1 MRKMLPLW
9 ALLLFGLIACEKSV
23 KETTEEQDEV
33 VQAITVRKC
42 DADLVLQQQMIAD
55 PSLKEKM
62 NELERFTE
70 DYMSK
75 KKRGLIQQAVVNIPV
90 VVNVLYRTAAENVSL
105 AQIQS
110 QIDVLNRDFNATNT
124 DYNSYIPTE
133 YAALKANIG
142 VNFVLQNVVRKS
154 TTKRSWGT
162 NDAMKKSS
170 QGGINPTS
178 PSNTLNIWVCT
189 LSNSILG
196 YAQFPGGS
204 LATDGVVILN
214 KGFGTTGTAA
224 APFNLGRTAT
234 HEVGHWMNLRHI
246 WGDATC
252 GNDQVGDTPPHN
264 TANYGCPAQGHLSTC
279 TGAPKEMWM
288 NYMDYTDDRCMYMF
302 STGQKDRM
310 LAVFA
315 TGGPRAAFV
324 P

>member
-1 MRKMLPLW
+1 MKRIIPAW
-9 ALLLFGLIACEKSV
+9 AFLLLALTACEKSI
-23 KETTEEQDEV
+23 KEEVNQDEDV
-33 VQAITVRKC
+33 AMATERRC
-42 DADLVLQQQMIAD
+42 DADLVLNQQLAED
-55 PSLKEKM
+55 PSLRDKM
-62 NELERFTE
+62 ASIESFTNE
-70 DYMSK
+70 YVAK
-75 KKRGLIQQAVVNIPV
+75 KKSGLVKQATVTIPV

-124 DYNSYIPTE
+124 DFNSYIPAE
-133 YAALKANIG
+133 YAGIKANVGIT
-142 VNFVLQNVVRKS
+142 FTLQAVVRKA
-154 TTKRSWGT
+154 TTKTSWRT
-162 NDAMKKSS
+162 NDDMKKSTK
-170 QGGINPTS
+170 GGINPTS

-196 YAQFPGGS
+196 YAQFPGGAA
-204 LATDGVVILN
+204 ATDGVVILN
-214 KGFGTTGTAA
+214 KAFGTTGTAA

-234 HEVGHWMNLRHI
+234 HEVGHWANLRHI

-264 TANYGCPAQGHLSTC
+264 TANYGCPAQGHKSTC
-279 TGAPKEMWM
+279 TGTPNELWM

-315 TGGPRAAFV
+315 AGGPRAGFSL
-324 P
+324 

>member
-1 MRKMLPLW
+1 MKRIIPAW
-9 ALLLFGLIACEKSV
+9 AFLLLAFTACEKSI
-23 KETTEEQDEV
+23 KEEVNQDEDV
-33 VQAITVRKC
+33 AMATERRC
-42 DADLVLQQQMIAD
+42 DADLVLNQQLAED
-55 PSLKEKM
+55 PSLRDKM
-62 NELERFTE
+62 ASIESFTNE
-70 DYMSK
+70 YVAK
-75 KKRGLIQQAVVNIPV
+75 KKSGLVKQATVTIPV

-124 DYNSYIPTE
+124 DFNSYIPAE
-133 YAALKANIG
+133 YTGIKANVGIT
-142 VNFVLQNVVRKS
+142 FTLQAVVRKS
-154 TTKRSWGT
+154 TKKTSWRT
-162 NDAMKKSS
+162 NDDMKKSTK
-170 QGGINPTS
+170 GGINPTS

-196 YAQFPGGS
+196 YAQFPGGAA
-204 LATDGVVILN
+204 ATDGVVILN
-214 KGFGTTGTAA
+214 KAFGTTGTAA

-234 HEVGHWMNLRHI
+234 HEVGHWANLRHI

-264 TANYGCPAQGHLSTC
+264 TANYGCPAQGHKSTC
-279 TGAPKEMWM
+279 TGTPNELWM

-315 TGGPRAAFV
+315 AGGPRAGFSL
-324 P
+324 

>member
-1 MRKMLPLW
+1 MKRIIPAW
-9 ALLLFGLIACEKSV
+9 AFLLLALTACEKSI
-23 KETTEEQDEV
+23 KEEVNQDEDV
-33 VQAITVRKC
+33 AMATERRC
-42 DADLVLQQQMIAD
+42 DADLVLNQQLAED
-55 PSLKEKM
+55 PSLRDKM
-62 NELERFTE
+62 ASIESFTNE
-70 DYMSK
+70 YVAK
-75 KKRGLIQQAVVNIPV
+75 KKSGLVKQATVTIPV

-124 DYNSYIPTE
+124 DFNSYIPAE
-133 YAALKANIG
+133 YAGIKANVGIT
-142 VNFVLQNVVRKS
+142 FTLQAVVRKA
-154 TTKRSWGT
+154 TNKTSWRT
-162 NDAMKKSS
+162 NDDMKKSTK
-170 QGGINPTS
+170 GGINPTS

-204 LATDGVVILN
+204 SATDGVVILN
-214 KGFGTTGTAA
+214 KAFGTTGTAA

-234 HEVGHWMNLRHI
+234 HEVGHWANLRHI

-264 TANYGCPAQGHLSTC
+264 TANYGCPAQGHKSTC
-279 TGAPKEMWM
+279 TGTPNELWM

-315 TGGPRAAFV
+315 AGGPRAGFSL
-324 P
+324 

>member
-1 MRKMLPLW
+1 MKRIIPAW
-9 ALLLFGLIACEKSV
+9 AFLLLALTACEKSI
-23 KETTEEQDEV
+23 KEEVNQDEDV
-33 VQAITVRKC
+33 AMATERRC
-42 DADLVLQQQMIAD
+42 DADLVLNQQLAED
-55 PSLKEKM
+55 PSLRDKM
-62 NELERFTE
+62 ASIESFTNE
-70 DYMSK
+70 YVAK
-75 KKRGLIQQAVVNIPV
+75 KKSGLVKQATVTIPV

-124 DYNSYIPTE
+124 DFNSYIPAE
-133 YAALKANIG
+133 YSGIKANVGIT
-142 VNFVLQNVVRKS
+142 FTLQAVVRKA
-154 TTKRSWGT
+154 TNKTSWRT
-162 NDAMKKSS
+162 NDDMKKSTK
-170 QGGINPTS
+170 GGINPTS

-204 LATDGVVILN
+204 SATDGVVILN
-214 KGFGTTGTAA
+214 KAFGTTGTAA

-234 HEVGHWMNLRHI
+234 HEVGHWANLRHI

-264 TANYGCPAQGHLSTC
+264 TANYGCPAQGHKSTC
-279 TGAPKEMWM
+279 TGTPNELWM

-315 TGGPRAAFV
+315 AGGPRAGFSL
-324 P
+324 